1 VYGVT
6 IVKADPPRHFD
17 QAVIDALSE
26 WKFLGEGTKYVGE
39 VEVKFELKYGPA
51 RSSGDLTSTIAALVK
66 KYEAAQ
72 PAAPVPDPERAAL
85 AREII
90 EATGAREMLS
100 VAFSPDTFKERI
112 ATQRTDS
119 KMSPKLREALE
130 ATALASFRTDRILAS
145 LERGLSG
152 TLDSATLRAGLEWE
166 RSDLGRTITRLE
178 LEAAKPELQA
188 AKNEFVEQFVKRGGA
203 ANDARA
209 RACAQKDILD
219 NSAEALLP
227 FLEVVVAG
235 GMMASTQAGQSLDMD
250 AIQRLIAAIRPILRD
265 TIRQAALADCLF
277 SLRRLS
283 DAEFDK
289 WLEFL
294 RTDLGGRY
302 ARGRNSA
309 LRDALLELADVFT
322 RTLVDVA
329 RQLKGSGET

>member
-1 VYGVT
+1 MT
-6 IVKADPPRHFD
+6 IVKADPPGHFD
-17 QAVIDALSE
+17 QAVIDAIGE

-39 VEVKFELKYGPA
+39 VEVKFELKDRPA
-51 RSSGDLTSTIAALVK
+51 RSPGDLTSTIAALVK

-72 PAAPVPDPERAAL
+72 TVVPVADPERAAL

-90 EATGAREMLS
+90 EATGTRALLS
-100 VAFSPDTFKERI
+100 QTFSPDTFKERI

-130 ATALASFRTDRILAS
+130 VTALASFRTDRILAS

-178 LEAAKPELQA
+178 LEAAKAGIAGSQERIRRAVRQ
-188 AKNEFVEQFVKRGGA
+188 ERWA

-227 FLEVVVAG
+227 FLEVVAAGG
-235 GMMASTQAGQSLDMD
+235 GMMASTQAGQSLDLD

-294 RTDLGGRY
+294 RFGLGWP
-302 ARGRNSA
+302 
-309 LRDALLELADVFT
+309 LRE
-322 RTLVDVA
+322 RP
-329 RQLKGSGET
+329 